1 MLNGLKRWW
10 QLKTGRADTP
20 FDGDAPFWVFS
31 LLIHIVLLVLL
42 AKSLVPAQEQD
53 AVKVQAE
60 QDELDVVEDTVEP
73 PPLQFD
79 YLAQEEIGANGST
92 LTDMSI
98 SLADMVSDMSEITVE
113 EELPERDD
121 LATEML
127 HRLAD
132 PIAIN
137 KSRVMVKGSAGTAVQ
152 GAAGAIDRI
161 THEIMLRINERQT
174 TVIWMFDQSASLLSQ
189 RDEILA
195 RFDKVYDELNMIE
208 ASGNEA
214 FQKHDSEPLLTQ
226 VYAFGNNV
234 TRLFKEPTNS
244 VSAIKDAVRQIPT
257 DDTGREN
264 VFESIVIATN
274 DAESVRKRSLRESKL
289 RNVMLIVVSDE
300 AGDDANK
307 LDLAVNQCKE
317 LQIPVF
323 VIGVPAP
330 FGRAETMVKW
340 VDPDPEFDQSV
351 QWAPV
356 RQGPESLYPERIKL
370 EFMGGAEDLDA
381 IDSGFGPFALTRICY
396 ETGGIY
402 FTVHPNR
409 KMGQEVR
416 RFETENYSAHM
427 KYFFDPDIMRK
438 YKPEY
443 VSVEKYAKRI
453 QQNRARAA
461 LVQAAQRSWL
471 EQLDPPAM
479 RFPKL
484 DEAAFVNSVSQAQQ
498 AAARL
503 EPKINALYQ
512 ILKEGESD
520 RPDETSLRWKAGFD
534 LAMGRVLAVKV
545 RAESYN
551 AMLAMAKTKLKF
563 ENPEN
568 NVWTLEPADV
578 IETGSQAQKLA
589 DKAKLYLNRVIEEH
603 PDTPWALL
611 AAKELETPIGWK
623 WTESRQEPPQPRE
636 MRMNNNNNNNNNI
649 PRTERPLNLPKPK
662 PKRQPPK
669 L

>member
-42 AKSLVPAQEQD
+42 AKSLVPTPQQV

-60 QDELDVVEDTVEP
+60 QEELDVVEETVEP

-92 LTDMSI
+92 MTDMSM
-98 SLADMVSDMSEITVE
+98 SLADMVSDMSEINVE
-113 EELPERDD
+113 EDLPERDD

-214 FQKHDSEPLLTQ
+214 FQKHNSEPLLTQ

-244 VSAIKDAVRQIPT
+244 VSAIKEAVRQIPT

-370 EFMGGAEDLDA
+370 EFMGGAEDLDS

-416 RFETENYSAHM
+416 RFETENYASHM

-520 RPDETSLRWKAGFD
+520 RPDETSLRWKAGYD

-623 WTESRQEPPQPRE
+623 WSESRQEPPRPRE
-636 MRMNNNNNNNNNI
+636 MRMNNNNNNNNNV
-649 PRTERPLNLPKPK
+649 PRTERPLDLPKPK